1 MLLVQVPVLLFLL
14 LLPHHQVLAL
24 RRRQGCRRG
33 KGGTGQADGAAED
46 EAGVAG
52 QLPGHHLY
60 GLKLGGGWVEPGPLG
75 VPAGEVGVGGEVP
88 LQGRPVH
95 RPQHKDLPGQRRR
108 KCDEGDE
115 VKRDGEVRGG
125 VVRRSLGWVA
135 SRGGE
140 SREVTSVREERR

>member
-33 KGGTGQADGAAED
+33 KGGTGQADGAAEG

-88 LQGRPVH
+88 LQGRPAH
-95 RPQHKDLPGQRRR
+95 RPQHVAQGFAWPK
-108 KCDEGDE
+108 KEE
-115 VKRDGEVRGG
+115 V
-125 VVRRSLGWVA
+125 
-135 SRGGE
+135 
-140 SREVTSVREERR
+140 